1 MDLTEGMAL
10 LEIVHGQMYYSN
22 NQLAETF
29 GVSLGTVHRR
39 KVGIEKEQK
48 RYGNYAIISSGT
60 NLYAYIDYD
69 KYHKDLEDP
78 IMRKHVPDV
87 YKRQGYILA
96 KQAGHKIKS
105 IEPSL
110 VPFEMK
116 ENWCK
121 ELMGLTLKNV
131 MVRITTKKKT
141 IYEGFG
147 EFLFTHF
154 GVDVYKRQLFV
165 L

>member
-1 MDLTEGMAL
+1 MEGVAL

-22 NQLAETF
+22 NQLAEAF

-78 IMRKHVPDV
+78 IMRKYVPD
-87 YKRQGYILA
+87 YNSAEIAAACGYGKRIRL
-96 KQAGHKIKS
+96 
-105 IEPSL
+105 
-110 VPFEMK
+110 
-116 ENWCK
+116 
-121 ELMGLTLKNV
+121 LK
-131 MVRITTKKKT
+131 
-141 IYEGFG
+141 
-147 EFLFTHF
+147 
-154 GVDVYKRQLFV
+154 
-165 L
+165 